1 MVRITYFTH
10 STTTDNERGI
20 ATGWQPGE
28 LSPRGR
34 QQATALAAQLAS
46 SLFDAVYS
54 SDQGRAFESAK
65 LFFGERYDV
74 VHDARLRE
82 CNYGDF
88 TGRPATEFMSRL
100 VDYIEAPFPGGE
112 CYRDVERR
120 VSAFLNDLQRRHE
133 GASIAVVAHQA
144 PQLAFEVLLAG
155 KTWQEAIEQDW
166 RSTGAWQA
174 GWVYET

>member
-10 STTTDNERGI
+10 ATTTDNERGI

-28 LSPRGR
+28 LSARGR
-34 QQATALAAQLAS
+34 EQALALSEQVRTS
-46 SLFDAVYS
+46 SFDTVYS
-54 SDQGRAFESAK
+54 SDQQRAFESAA
-65 LFFGERYDV
+65 LFFPGREVQQDP
-74 VHDARLRE
+74 RLCE

-88 TGRPATEFMSRL
+88 TGLPASEFMSRL
-100 VDYIEAPFPGGE
+100 VEYIETPFPNGE

-120 VSAFLNDLQRRHE
+120 VSAFLDDVRQRHE

-155 KTWQEAIEQDW
+155 KSWQEAIEQDW
-166 RSTGAWQA
+166 RISGAWQP
-174 GWVYET
+174 GWVYEAD